1 MSVPEPLL
9 SQQHIRLKQC
19 RHGAMLY
26 NVNDTYVGR
35 SLDLY
40 GEFSE
45 AEVQFFS
52 NVLQPG
58 MMVIDVGA
66 NIGCH
71 TVFMA
76 KTVAPGGSVIALEAQ
91 RQVYQMLNANIQ
103 LNALDNVH
111 TLHAAA
117 GAEEGNIM
125 VPNVNYVAEG
135 NFGGIALGGEDGES
149 V

>member
-9 SQQHIRLKQC
+9 SQQHIRLKKC

-26 NVNDTYVGR
+26 NVNVNDTYVGR

-66 NIGCH
+66 NVG
-71 TVFMA
+71 TYSLMA
-76 KTVAPGGSVIALEAQ
+76 ASLVGPSVRVLAFEP
-91 RQVYQMLNANIQ
+91 
-103 LNALDNVH
+103 
-111 TLHAAA
+111 
-117 GAEEGNIM
+117 
-125 VPNVNYVAEG
+125 VPATRARLAFSNPKRCSRARKL
-135 NFGGIALGGEDGES
+135 I
-149 V
+149 